1 MVVADDP
8 FRPVAE
14 FTHHVELDFG
24 VDQEAFAAVAVGDVG
39 AGLDA
44 GDQDIAPRVFAP
56 AGEQPAAFHR
66 IGVLGLI
73 GDGL

>member
-1 MVVADDP
+1 MVVADEP
-8 FRPVAE
+8 FQPVAE
-14 FTHHVELDFG
+14 FTHHVELEFG
-24 VDQEAFAAVAVGDVG
+24 IDQEAFAAVAVGDG
-39 AGLDA
+39 GTGPDA
-44 GDQDIAPRVFAP
+44 GDQDIAPGVFAP